1 MRRPQA
7 PGGAA
12 LPRPELPV
20 IAAGDSYNDTT
31 MLLEADAGF
40 LFHAPDNVK
49 AEFPQL
55 PALDEY
61 DDLLDAIT
69 AELT

>member
-1 MRRPQA
+1 
-7 PGGAA
+7 
-12 LPRPELPV
+12 
-20 IAAGDSYNDTT
+20 
-31 MLLEADAGF
+31 MLLAAEAGF
-40 LFHAPDNVK
+40 LFHSPPNVV

-55 PALDEY
+55 PALDTF